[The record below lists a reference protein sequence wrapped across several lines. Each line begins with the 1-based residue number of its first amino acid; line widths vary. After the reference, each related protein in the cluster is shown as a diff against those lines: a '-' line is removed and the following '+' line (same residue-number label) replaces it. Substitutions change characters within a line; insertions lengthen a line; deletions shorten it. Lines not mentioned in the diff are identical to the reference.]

1 MSLRAHILI
10 FRCHRFD
17 RRDAQP
23 AWVTIHL
30 LITNTGRLST
40 NPITG
45 HVQMSYIKHIA
56 NGALSI
62 LGVSQERRGIQWCG
76 TQGRDGTP
84 TLCCPHT
91 HPKEQRL
98 RAASKPPFFL
108 SPAII
113 YGFTLLAA
121 PLRGTFPARRCLATA
136 QTWGLACQTPSPEPS
151 FNNINYLWLS
161 ITKKKISW
169 PHWLP
174 IAGKRAEEEAFIFT
188 SQRRASC
195 LITRGGFF
203 FPLCTFWTL

>member
-10 FRCHRFD
+10 FRCHGFD

-45 HVQMSYIKHIA
+45 HIQMSYIKHIA
-56 NGALSI
+56 NGAPSI

-98 RAASKPPFFL
+98 RAASKPPFL

-121 PLRGTFPARRCLATA
+121 PLRGTFPARRCLTTA

-161 ITKKKISW
+161 ITKKKYLD
-169 PHWLP
+169 PT
-174 IAGKRAEEEAFIFT
+174 GC
-188 SQRRASC
+188 Q
-195 LITRGGFF
+195 
-203 FPLCTFWTL
+203 